1 MALTS
6 KILELSQLQTTITR
20 LREAGSR
27 IVHCHGVFDLLH
39 IGHIRH
45 FEQARKFGDVLVVTI
60 TADPFV
66 RKGPFRPAFPQHLR
80 AETLAALG
88 VVDFVAINDSP
99 SAELAIRAI
108 RPHVFVRGPDYR
120 QRPTEAQG
128 NQAKEDAAVR
138 EVGAEV
144 TFTDDV
150 VFSSSNLINTYF
162 PQFPDDVVQYL
173 RDLRSRHPIST
184 LTDLLDRMRAL
195 KVLVV
200 GESIIDRYHYCQ
212 AIGKAGKEPVLVAR
226 SHSEESFAGGV
237 LAIANHVAGFCDN
250 VGLISTLGADNAS
263 HEFARKSLLPNV
275 AATFLSQSQRP
286 TITKLRYVEQYN
298 LQKLFELYSIVDDP
312 LEADDDAALC
322 ATLLNEVPK
331 YDLVIVAD
339 YGHGMISSKAIR
351 VLCDNAKFLAVNT
364 QANAGNRGFHTISRY
379 PRADYISLSEL
390 ELNLEMKTRDVVA
403 QELIAELKKKMEF
416 GRITVTRGKNG
427 ILTYDHALGFAEG
440 PGLAQKVVDRIG
452 SGDAVL
458 SVTSPIAFLGA
469 SPELIAFIGN
479 VVGSEAVA
487 IVGHRTTLE
496 ANSIRRVISSLLK

>member
-1 MALTS
+1 
-6 KILELSQLQTTITR
+6 
-20 LREAGSR
+20 
-27 IVHCHGVFDLLH
+27 
-39 IGHIRH
+39 
-45 FEQARKFGDVLVVTI
+45 
-60 TADPFV
+60 
-66 RKGPFRPAFPQHLR
+66 
-80 AETLAALG
+80 
-88 VVDFVAINDSP
+88 
-99 SAELAIRAI
+99 
-108 RPHVFVRGPDYR
+108 
-120 QRPTEAQG
+120 
-128 NQAKEDAAVR
+128 
-138 EVGAEV
+138 
-144 TFTDDV
+144 
-150 VFSSSNLINTYF
+150 
-162 PQFPDDVVQYL
+162 
-173 RDLRSRHPIST
+173 
-184 LTDLLDRMRAL
+184 
-195 KVLVV
+195 
-200 GESIIDRYHYCQ
+200 
-212 AIGKAGKEPVLVAR
+212 
-226 SHSEESFAGGV
+226 V